1 MCLWRT
7 ISIFTVFMVSGSS
20 MDSLKASFAP
30 GVVGLLAPLQDFLDD
45 QSVSEIL
52 INRPNEVFV
61 EANGHMVRFDI
72 PSLTPQ
78 YLRRLFLMIANEN
91 QQILSEQSPVLS
103 GNLNDGSRVQLV
115 IPPASFHGTLSIR
128 KFVVQQLGFEDYEQ
142 RDFFKAAKPFGLH
155 DASEVHDTD
164 QQLKQFYEQ
173 GNWLAFLRHAI
184 LAKKNIVISGATSS
198 GKTTFLNSC
207 VGQIPL
213 DERLITLEDTYE
225 INVPHKNLVRLK
237 ALKSTGNQTTTVTMQ
252 DLVQASLRLRP
263 DRIIMGEIR
272 GREIFDFVAA
282 CSTGHSG
289 ALATIHANNPRVA
302 FMRMAQLYK
311 LNNVSGMTDADIH
324 RELHEVIDIIV
335 QLQKTE
341 VGRQLVEVYYKPINT
356 AQKNALN

>member
-1 MCLWRT
+1 M
-7 ISIFTVFMVSGSS
+7 SA
-20 MDSLKASFAP
+20 LKASFAP
-30 GVVGLLAPLQDFLDD
+30 GVVGLLAPLQDFLEDS
-45 QSVSEIL
+45 SVSEIL

-61 EANGHMVRFDI
+61 ETKGQMVRFDI
-72 PSLTPQ
+72 PALSPQ

-91 QQILSEQSPVLS
+91 QQTLSESSPILS
-103 GNLNDGSRVQLV
+103 GNLFDGSRVQLV
-115 IPPASFHGTLSIR
+115 IPPASLHETLSIR
-128 KFVVQQLGFEDYEQ
+128 KFVVQQLDFEDYEQ
-142 RDFFKAAKPFGLH
+142 RNFFKDAKPFGLQE
-155 DASEVHDTD
+155 ACVAHDTD
-164 QQLKQFYEQ
+164 QALKQSYEQ
-173 GNWLAFLRHAI
+173 RDWLGFLRQAI

-225 INVPHKNLVRLK
+225 INVPHKNLVQLK
-237 ALKSTGNQTTTVTMQ
+237 ALKSFGNQTTVTMQ

-272 GREIFDFVAA
+272 GREIFDFVSA

-311 LNNVSGMTDADIH
+311 LNNVSGMSDADIH

-341 VGRQLVEVYYKPINT
+341 VGRQLVEVYYKH
-356 AQKNALN
+356 A

>member
-1 MCLWRT
+1 M
-7 ISIFTVFMVSGSS
+7 SVV
-20 MDSLKASFAP
+20 KASFAP
-30 GVVGLLAPLQDFLDD
+30 GVAGLLAPLQDFLDD
-45 QSVSEIL
+45 ASILEIL
-52 INRPNEVFV
+52 INRPNEVFI
-61 EANGHMVRFDI
+61 ETKGQMIRFDI
-72 PSLTPQ
+72 PALSPQ

-91 QQILSEQSPVLS
+91 QQTLSEASPILS
-103 GNLNDGSRVQLV
+103 GNLFDGSRVQLV
-115 IPPASFHGTLSIR
+115 IPPASLHETLSIR

-142 RDFFKAAKPFGLH
+142 RNFFKAAKAFGLN
-155 DASEVHDTD
+155 DKCVIYDTD
-164 QQLKQFYEQ
+164 QQLKQLFEQ
-173 GNWLAFLRHAI
+173 GDWLAFLRQAI

-237 ALKSTGNQTTTVTMQ
+237 ALKSSGNQANTVTMQ

-272 GREIFDFVAA
+272 GREIFDFVSA

-311 LNNVSGMTDADIH
+311 LNNVSGMSDADIH

-335 QLQKTE
+335 QLEKTD
-341 VGRQLVEVYYKPINT
+341 VGRQLVNVYYKDAERT
-356 AQKNALN
+356 DA

>member
-1 MCLWRT
+1 M
-7 ISIFTVFMVSGSS
+7 SVV
-20 MDSLKASFAP
+20 KASFAP
-30 GVVGLLAPLQDFLDD
+30 GVAGILATLQDFLDD
-45 QSVSEIL
+45 ASISEIL
-52 INRPNEVFV
+52 INRPNEVFI
-61 EANGHMVRFDI
+61 ETKGQMIRFDI
-72 PSLTPQ
+72 PALTPQ

-91 QQILSEQSPVLS
+91 QQILSEASPILS
-103 GNLNDGSRVQLV
+103 GNLFDGSRVQLV
-115 IPPASFHGTLSIR
+115 IPPASLHETLSIR
-128 KFVVQQLGFEDYEQ
+128 KFVVQQLGFEDYDQ
-142 RDFFKAAKPFGLH
+142 RNFFKDATPFRLQ
-155 DASEVHDTD
+155 DACVIHDTD
-164 QQLKQFYEQ
+164 QQLKKLYEQ
-173 GNWLAFLRHAI
+173 SDWLAFLRQAI

-237 ALKSTGNQTTTVTMQ
+237 ALKSSGNQANTVTMQ

-272 GREIFDFVAA
+272 GREIFDFVSA

-311 LNNVSGMTDADIH
+311 LNNVTGMSNADIH
-324 RELHEVIDIIV
+324 RELHEVIDIVV
-335 QLQKTE
+335 QLEKTD
-341 VGRQLVEVYYKPINT
+341 VGRQLVNVYYKG
-356 AQKNALN
+356 AERKDA